1 MKRLENYVAWY
12 RKLRQQ
18 GYKRRQCIFYALYN
32 SKHYTIEG
40 IYKWKTFG

>member
-18 GYKRRQCIFYALYN
+18 GYNRRNSLSWAWYN
-32 SKHYTIEG
+32 SKHYTIDG
-40 IYKWKTFG
+40 IYK